1 MKVYELMQLLS
12 FKASGAEVM
21 IDVGDADGSWPAGY
35 VGYVGDKVLITRD
48 RYAFERAAE
57 YHEAG
62 GAE

>member
-12 FKASGAEVM
+12 YKPSGAEVV

-35 VGYVGDKVLITRD
+35 VGYVGEKVLIASD

-57 YHEAG
+57 YLGEG
-62 GAE
+62 GAK